1 MRAEPTLATAVT
13 ATGPTSPEAHGLD
26 DAAGQGATDGDR
38 AGEPRSDAVADI
50 AALLTPSQ
58 GEEPRSE
65 TRPDWLGEPDILRA
79 PGRESDLPSVAEAT
93 SRRDPRLAPDPGLDL
108 FVADLL
114 ERTCLPGDL
123 PPHPN
128 NDLVTCSMAPAVTP
142 VDNAYL
148 SPACVVCVMLGVG
161 FRVVPIRPLP
171 PRPEGAGPDVRV
183 RSPQP
188 GTVSAGHSRHFWSSE
203 L

>member
-1 MRAEPTLATAVT
+1 MRAEPTLTGAATT
-13 ATGPTSPEAHGLD
+13 TGPTSPEAHGLG
-26 DAAGQGATDGDR
+26 DAADPGATDSDPAGD
-38 AGEPRSDAVADI
+38 PRSDAVANV
-50 AALLTPSQ
+50 ATLLAPSR
-58 GEEPRSE
+58 GEEPRSG
-65 TRPDWLGEPDILRA
+65 TCPNWLGEPDMLRA
-79 PGRESDLPSVAEAT
+79 PGRESDLPPVAEPT

-114 ERTCLPGDL
+114 EPACLPGDL
-123 PPHPN
+123 PPHTN
-128 NDLVTCSMAPAVTP
+128 NDLVTCSLAPDVTP
-142 VDNAYL
+142 VDDGYL
-148 SPACVVCVMLGVG
+148 PPACVVCVMLGVG